1 MLLEYLGLNNF
12 YSNPGYVDKLFDQSY
27 VHTIDI
33 ELENPN
39 LFFDQAQNKEYQ
51 IASKQTILEICGHK
65 IVIKYK
71 KY

>member
-1 MLLEYLGLNNF
+1 MIRHKKIDWIVIGCICFSLILTLCFMLLEYLGLNNF

-39 LFFDQAQNKEYQ
+39 LF
-51 IASKQTILEICGHK
+51 H
-65 IVIKYK
+65 
-71 KY
+71 